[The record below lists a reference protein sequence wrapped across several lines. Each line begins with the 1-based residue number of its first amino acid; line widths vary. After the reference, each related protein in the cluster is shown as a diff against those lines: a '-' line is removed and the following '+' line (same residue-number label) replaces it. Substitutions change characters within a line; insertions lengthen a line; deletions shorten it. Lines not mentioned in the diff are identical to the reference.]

1 MRRNFLAS
9 DKSFNVIDLDTGRDV
24 DLEQGLISD
33 LIPSLTESVYD
44 NTISFKQLK
53 SRPERA
59 LAIELGN
66 YITNLSL
73 SKSKEVDVSKA
84 LDQLTREKKKLIKE
98 ADQISKHMEGIY
110 EKIQLGEGQ
119 MRELENL
126 LKKWEASNK
135 RLEEL
140 EEKITYS
147 RQDVETNELAQI
159 REFPIIMEKYRFY
172 KNLTNQSKQLE
183 KQINQVRP
191 NNLMPF
197 LALIPTYILILFL
210 TRSWPIPAI
219 LLTSLILFSI
229 VVYIYQDKKRVF
241 TNKQESLFEE
251 VKNRRSADL
260 YHDLIMRYMQIF
272 ITEEELTEEAMYRL
286 ENEVGRRQ
294 EKLRK
299 WEEVLKKNYGE
310 EKISFEKL
318 NWEIE
323 NLEGVED
330 DLIFYKED
338 YQESQK
344 KFQELNV
351 ELEH

>member
-1 MRRNFLAS
+1 MDIRVGDKEYRCRRNFLAS

-126 LKKWEASNK
+126 LKNGK
-135 RLEEL
+135 
-140 EEKITYS
+140 
-147 RQDVETNELAQI
+147 
-159 REFPIIMEKYRFY
+159 P
-172 KNLTNQSKQLE
+172 
-183 KQINQVRP
+183 
-191 NNLMPF
+191 
-197 LALIPTYILILFL
+197 LIK
-210 TRSWPIPAI
+210 
-219 LLTSLILFSI
+219 
-229 VVYIYQDKKRVF
+229 D
-241 TNKQESLFEE
+241 
-251 VKNRRSADL
+251 
-260 YHDLIMRYMQIF
+260 
-272 ITEEELTEEAMYRL
+272 
-286 ENEVGRRQ
+286 
-294 EKLRK
+294 
-299 WEEVLKKNYGE
+299 
-310 EKISFEKL
+310 
-318 NWEIE
+318 
-323 NLEGVED
+323 
-330 DLIFYKED
+330 
-338 YQESQK
+338 
-344 KFQELNV
+344 
-351 ELEH
+351 